1 VAKGPQGGAVGGGGV
16 TNLAPEDER
25 LLVGVLRQSF
35 VSHLLQ
41 AGGGVT
47 PESAYKVEISQ
58 RKKVSSIVL
67 LSCKSQDTDF

>member
-1 VAKGPQGGAVGGGGV
+1 MAKGPQGGAVGSGGF
-16 TNLAPEDER
+16 TTLAPEDER

-35 VSHLLQ
+35 VRHLGE
-41 AGGGVT
+41 GGGVT

-58 RKKVSSIVL
+58 RKTVSSTVL